1 MAQRPECSDP
11 VTGGCVASEVERGVD
26 QHVSSDAPAPE
37 RAQLPRCGQLAGS
50 ALRARL
56 FGGGLPGVYRLAPD
70 AARTV
75 LEVESSAATGIAS
88 QHCSNVIIVIELEDC
103 PRGVP
108 DEDGEHAVAGVTF
121 DTRIVPLFTVE
132 ARL

>member
-1 MAQRPECSDP
+1 M
-11 VTGGCVASEVERGVD
+11 
-26 QHVSSDAPAPE
+26 
-37 RAQLPRCGQLAGS
+37 
-50 ALRARL
+50 
-56 FGGGLPGVYRLAPD
+56 YRLAPD

-75 LEVESSAATGIAS
+75 WEVESSAATGMAS
-88 QHCSNVIIVIELEDC
+88 QHCSNVITVIELEDC

-121 DTRIVPLFTVE
+121 DIRIVPLFTVE

>member
-1 MAQRPECSDP
+1 MGHQALTSAAGGRSSIASPRP
-11 VTGGCVASEVERGVD
+11 TERL
-26 QHVSSDAPAPE
+26 SM
-37 RAQLPRCGQLAGS
+37 PRCGQLAGS

-75 LEVESSAATGIAS
+75 WEVESSAATGMAS
-88 QHCSNVIIVIELEDC
+88 QHCSNVITVIELEDC

-121 DTRIVPLFTVE
+121 DIRIVPLFTVE